1 MGDAIYVCGDVS
13 LRSFVYL
20 NFLDIIFIHSLQNGY
35 LQSKNNLLWS
45 HYAKPIKNGKDM
57 WESAYKM
64 PRDHQNWLTRFVIAH
79 HLLFEI

>member
-1 MGDAIYVCGDVS
+1 MGDAIYVTNAVS

-20 NFLDIIFIHSLQNGY
+20 NFLDISFIHSLQNGY

-64 PRDHQNWLTRFVIAH
+64 PRDHQNWLTRFVITH

>member
-1 MGDAIYVCGDVS
+1 MGDAIYVCWAVS

-20 NFLDIIFIHSLQNGY
+20 NFLDIIFIHRLQNGY

-64 PRDHQNWLTRFVIAH
+64 PRDHQNWLTRFVITH
-79 HLLFEI
+79 HILFQA